1 MSVHSTLRQDLH
13 ILTSRVPG
21 VLNPSY
27 WIESASSHYVIVII
41 LSLPSCGVPFFEQ
54 GRTILP
60 PLTIDFPASDSPSS
74 LFNVTSTRLT
84 SSLDSVR
91 KLFKPIPYLA
101 AFYSSIIRATIL
113 CVLTVVEPSLTV
125 LTLNA
130 KTHLLSSKHKP
141 DTLRLVIIRTSCYGS
156 NRDSYS
162 PVVTMV

>member
-74 LFNVTSTRLT
+74 LFNVTSTRLN
-84 SSLDSVR
+84 SSLDTVSGN
-91 KLFKPIPYLA
+91 
-101 AFYSSIIRATIL
+101 YSSPYPTQRRSTPVSHEQQYCACFAIG
-113 CVLTVVEPSLTV
+113 EPSLTV
-125 LTLNA
+125 LTPNA
-130 KTHLLSSKHKP
+130 KTRLLSSKHKLDMMAP
-141 DTLRLVIIRTSCYGS
+141 PGS
-156 NRDSYS
+156 STQYS
-162 PVVTMV
+162 AK